1 MSESEATRF
10 IETVLSDEKFSN
22 ELIEIKD
29 DPDAIFQLVRS
40 RGFDVTAVEVRDALL
55 ENLAHHLPVEQL
67 QDIAA
72 GKTDPMGIAIGVTGS
87 VLIGAV
93 FIGVSAASAAAV

>member
-1 MSESEATRF
+1 MSDAEATRF
-10 IETVLSDEKFSN
+10 IDSVLSDEAFSN
-22 ELIEIKD
+22 ELIEMKD
-29 DPDAIFQLVRS
+29 DPDAIYAFVRS
-40 RGFDVTAVEVRDALL
+40 RGFDVTAEEVRDALL
-55 ENLAHHLPVEQL
+55 ENLAHQLPIEQL